1 MSTEVKIIEWTNTL
15 SVGVKTIDD
24 EHKFLL
30 SILNDLVR
38 SIEASNPKPIILRAI
53 EELVGFTNYHFEH
66 EEELMTTFRY
76 PSYESHKKQHTD
88 FVAQLLEFEKDVAG
102 GARTLPG
109 LAKFVRDFIMG
120 HFMRTDQELGA
131 FLKTRLP
138 AEQTYDFDHGV
149 TLGVMP

>member
-1 MSTEVKIIEWTNTL
+1 MSTEMKIIEWTNVL
-15 SVGVKTIDD
+15 SVGIKVIDD

-38 SIEASNPKPIILRAI
+38 SLEASNPKPIIMRAI

-76 PSYESHKKQHTD
+76 PDFVDHKKQHTD
-88 FVAQLLEFEKDVAG
+88 FVAKLLEFEKDVAG

-109 LAKFVRDFIMG
+109 LAKFVHDFIMG

-138 AEQTYDFDHGV
+138 PEQTYEFDPGS